1 MTLAQDKCIPMLS
14 EYAWD
19 IVGAQSGHLLHG
31 VLGE

>member
-1 MTLAQDKCIPMLS
+1 MTLAQNKCIPVLS

-19 IVGAQSGHLLHG
+19 IVGAQSGFLLHG